1 MNDRSDFSKRPSL
14 RYGSTTAGGGRQ
26 TRAFP
31 RHGERLPKNLSPPFI
46 VGEGVGNAGTDE
58 DFAVT
63 KGTDMRDYR
72 DAKAMAKA
80 LREALATR
88 NTEISHSEALEIVAR
103 QFGADTWNILSAKI
117 EAKPNPAGIEFE
129 QAVPIVR
136 IFDVPKAQEFYL
148 GFLGFTTDWEHRY
161 GDNFPLYTQVSRG
174 GLRLHLSEHA
184 GDATPGGNMVV
195 YMKGIRAFQKELIAK
210 DYRYMKPGLEDE
222 GTRLEVT
229 VTDPFQNRIRF
240 MEHKD

>member
-1 MNDRSDFSKRPSL
+1 
-14 RYGSTTAGGGRQ
+14 
-26 TRAFP
+26 
-31 RHGERLPKNLSPPFI
+31 

-58 DFAVT
+58 GFAAT
-63 KGTDMRDYR
+63 EGTDMRDFR
-72 DAKAMAKA
+72 DAKLMAKA
-80 LREALATR
+80 MREALAAR
-88 NTEISHSEALEIVAR
+88 NLEISHSEALEIVAR
-103 QFGADTWNILSAKI
+103 QFGVETWNVLSSKI
-117 EAKPNPAGIEFE
+117 ETKPPETGIAFE

-136 IFDVPKAQEFYL
+136 IFDVAKAQEFYL
-148 GFLGFTTDWEHRY
+148 GFLGFSVDWEHRY
-161 GDNFPLYTQVSRG
+161 GENFPLYTQVSRA

-195 YMKGIRAFQKELIAK
+195 YMKGIRAFQKELIGK
-210 DYRYMKPGLEDE
+210 DCRYMKPGLEDE

>member
-1 MNDRSDFSKRPSL
+1 
-14 RYGSTTAGGGRQ
+14 
-26 TRAFP
+26 
-31 RHGERLPKNLSPPFI
+31 
-46 VGEGVGNAGTDE
+46 
-58 DFAVT
+58 
-63 KGTDMRDYR
+63 MRDYR
-72 DAKAMAKA
+72 DAKTMAKS
-80 LREALATR
+80 LREALAARTI
-88 NTEISHSEALEIVAR
+88 EITHSEALEIVAR
-103 QFGADTWNILSAKI
+103 QFGVETWNILSTKI
-117 EAKPNPAGIEFE
+117 EAKPAASGPQFE

-136 IFDVPKAQEFYL
+136 IFDVAKAHEFYL
-148 GFLGFTTDWEHRY
+148 SFLGFSIDWEHRY

-195 YMKGIRAFQKELIAK
+195 YMKGIRGFQKELIGK

-222 GTRLEVT
+222 GSRWEVT